1 MSQCESEGNKNG
13 QDKKKNNNKLRKLV
27 ETKSNITEFY
37 MSMKKNR

>member
-1 MSQCESEGNKNG
+1 MWKWKKQEWAR
-13 QDKKKNNNKLRKLV
+13 QKKNNNKLRKLV